1 MRTMGYY
8 IDLTQI
14 SIDQYKKVLK
24 SADLLPSWMI
34 LKNNIDENLEAIKKQ
49 GIRNIEE
56 LKIAL
61 KTKQKVLEFAQRSG
75 LSEQYLTI
83 LRRVINGY
91 HPKPNKIKD
100 FPGIQ
105 TEIAKKLESLGIKNT
120 LQLYDHILTDTK
132 RKKLSDQ
139 TGIQKREIEK
149 LAHLTD
155 LSRIK
160 WVNHTFANA
169 LLEAGFDCVEKV
181 AKADPDDLFQSVKKV
196 NQEKQLYKGQV
207 GVKDMKRCITAAKD
221 LTLDIQY

>member
-1 MRTMGYY
+1 MGYY